1 MIEKSDEGIS
11 LTVAGDASHIL
22 AELTILVEVVQE
34 NIKEI
39 DVREILNDPIKKC
52 LTGAY
57 LKAMRR
63 PKGAK
68 EKEPE
73 RKADGVESEE

>member
-1 MIEKSDEGIS
+1 MIEKSDLGFS

-22 AELTILVEVVQE
+22 AELTILVAVVE
-34 NIKEI
+34 EKIKV
-39 DVREILNDPIKKC
+39 DVREILNDPIQKC